1 MRRQEMEG
9 AAVLKVLPVIP
20 QKMLTTIITEAA
32 SALPLQTFQIA
43 KTYAQEIKD
52 AKGILNILTPFLVC

>member
-1 MRRQEMEG
+1 MEG
-9 AAVLKVLPVIP
+9 AAALKVLLVNP

-43 KTYAQEIKD
+43 KTYAQKIKD
-52 AKGILNILTPFLVC
+52 AKDILNILTPFLVC